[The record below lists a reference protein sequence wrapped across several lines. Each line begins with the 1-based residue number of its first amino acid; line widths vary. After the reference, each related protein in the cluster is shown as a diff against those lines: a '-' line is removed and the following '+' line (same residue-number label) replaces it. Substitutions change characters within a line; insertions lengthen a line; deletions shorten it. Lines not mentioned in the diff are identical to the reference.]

1 MTKSQLRQHLK
12 RTLSVKFRSL
22 KNKRKL
28 GAVGDDVYFEKGVH
42 LMRYP
47 KNIYL
52 GGNLVV
58 KEGARLCPCNQ
69 QATIKIGDNTT
80 IGYHTFMFASES
92 IEIGANCLIAPFVY
106 IVDSD
111 HSIDRKKLINQ
122 QPNDTAKITIGD
134 DVWLG
139 TGCKILKGV
148 SIGNGAV
155 IAAGA
160 IVKDDVP
167 EYAIYGGIPAKM
179 ISSRV

>member
-1 MTKSQLRQHLK
+1 M
-12 RTLSVKFRSL
+12 
-22 KNKRKL
+22 KL
-28 GAVGDDVYFEKGVH
+28 GAVGVDVYFEKEVH

-52 GGNLVV
+52 GNNLVV
-58 KEGARLCPCNQ
+58 KAGARLCPCNQ
-69 QATIKIGDNTT
+69 QATIRIGDNTT
-80 IGYHTFMFASES
+80 IGYDTFMFASES

-106 IVDSD
+106 LVDSD
-111 HSIDRKKLINQ
+111 HSIDRGKLINQ
-122 QPNDTAKITIGD
+122 QPNDTAKITIGN

-148 SIGNGAV
+148 SIGDGAV

-160 IVKDDVP
+160 IVKEDVP

-179 ISSRV
+179 ISKRV

>member
-1 MTKSQLRQHLK
+1 MKNSQLRKHLK
-12 RTLSVKFRSL
+12 RTWSVRYRSM
-22 KNKRKL
+22 KNKAKL
-28 GAVGDDVYFEKGVH
+28 GELGSDVFFEKDVQ

-47 KNIYL
+47 KNIFL
-52 GGNLVV
+52 GSGLVV
-58 KEGARLCPCNQ
+58 KSGARICPCNK

-80 IGYHTFMFASES
+80 VGYHTFLFASAS

-111 HSIDRKKLINQ
+111 HGIEKSTLINQ
-122 QPNDTAKITIGD
+122 QPNITAKITIGN

-148 SIGNGAV
+148 TIGDGAV

-160 IVKDDVP
+160 LVKSDVP
-167 EYAIYGGIPAKM
+167 AYAIYGGIPAKE
-179 ISSRV
+179 ISQRS